1 MKLKNIV
8 LMVVLMGIFSFLF
21 GCGKNNKPINVP
33 MGNTSALVHQQ
44 TVTAAETESI
54 TSIELPDGARLTGLY
69 LTHQGMARM
78 PYYIMKTTENGTFM
92 KISDLSPDD
101 YVMWKDENMD
111 DIVQPKEFFGYIET
125 VKDVEYASL
134 IQLKD
139 DTLIRQLE
147 EIVEKYGA
155 IGWDGF
161 HESESMPGVLDS
173 GDSYNLYLELSDG
186 TTVSVYGYNT
196 APRAFNDFYTE
207 IVDIFQNNSDYS
219 RYFAT
224 DFQESPCTYLEVELR
239 EKDDSKAY
247 YQIRLRS
254 QTNQWAISLVDP
266 AGLLLENETDISEY
280 RELETPLPFE
290 RFLDIM
296 SKYDVESWNQY
307 DERESTAIGNF
318 DITMYFENGKETIEK
333 CIDNENEKLYV
344 EVSMAD
350 EEAYLEETTISL
362 QNSN

>member
-21 GCGKNNKPINVP
+21 GCGKNNKSINVP
-33 MGNTSALVHQQ
+33 IENPAVPAETQ
-44 TVTAAETESI
+44 TVTAVETESI
-54 TSIELPDGARLTGLY
+54 TSMKLPDGAKLTGLY
-69 LTHQGMARM
+69 LSHQGMARM

-101 YVMWKDENMD
+101 YEMWKDD
-111 DIVQPKEFFGYIET
+111 DTDDHVQPKEYFGYIET

-147 EIVEKYGA
+147 ESVEKYGVL
-155 IGWDGF
+155 GWDGF

-173 GDSYNLYLELSDG
+173 GDCYNLYLELSDG
-186 TTVSVYGYNT
+186 TTVTVYGYNT
-196 APRAFNDFYTE
+196 APKAFDDFYME
-207 IVDIFQNNSDYS
+207 VVDVFQNNSDYS
-219 RYFAT
+219 RYFAA

-239 EKDDSKAY
+239 EKNDSKVY
-247 YQIRLRS
+247 YQIRLRA

-266 AGLLLENETDISEY
+266 AGLLLEKATDISEY
-280 RELETPLPFE
+280 RELETSLPFD

-318 DITMYFENGKETIEK
+318 DITMYFENGKEFSAHGNVYPEGFEGFKEEFVREIFEYYK
-333 CIDNENEKLYV
+333 
-344 EVSMAD
+344 EVSQ
-350 EEAYLEETTISL
+350 I
-362 QNSN
+362 